1 MTFHFQLLECESK
14 WCHIDQILRLVCVKE
29 MFKRKPHCEPARF
42 ALSGFQCDSRQ
53 VNLQCKP
60 PQQVCAI
67 NAPTTLPKGSKFLQI
82 LHCLMVKKSN
92 PSMSASAIRFAIFVH
107 LSLQP
112 SVVRFQSACTG
123 SAAVAK
129 AINDFVW
136 SCECCVCCQLFQPEK
151 KQNLWHTAL
160 TALVNCF

>member
-1 MTFHFQLLECESK
+1 MMPHRSNPQACLHQGKCSK
-14 WCHIDQILRLVCVKE
+14 GNRTVNQQDLPCQVFNVTCGKSIYSASQRSRFPRL
-29 MFKRKPHCEPARF
+29 
-42 ALSGFQCDSRQ
+42 
-53 VNLQCKP
+53 
-60 PQQVCAI
+60 I
-67 NAPTTLPKGSKFLQI
+67 APTTLPKGSKFLQI
-82 LHCLMVKKSN
+82 LPGLMVKKSS
-92 PSMSASAIRFAIFVH
+92 PSVSASAIRFAIFVH

-136 SCECCVCCQLFQPEK
+136 SCECCVCCQLFQPEE

>member
-1 MTFHFQLLECESK
+1 
-14 WCHIDQILRLVCVKE
+14 
-29 MFKRKPHCEPARF
+29 MFKRKPHCEPTKF
-42 ALSGFQCDSRQ
+42 ALSGFQCDLRQ
-53 VNLQCKP
+53 VNLQRKS
-60 PQQVCAI
+60 PQQVSAT

-82 LHCLMVKKSN
+82 LPGLMVKKSS
-92 PSMSASAIRFAIFVH
+92 PSVSASTIRFAIFVH

-112 SVVRFQSACTG
+112 AVVRFQSACTG

-151 KQNLWHTAL
+151 KTKICGIRHLLIVFSVLFPSMCPNFFRQTCILQHLA
-160 TALVNCF
+160 A

>member
-1 MTFHFQLLECESK
+1 MFASRKRSK
-14 WCHIDQILRLVCVKE
+14 GNRTVNQQDLPCQVFNVTRGKSIYSASHRSRL
-29 MFKRKPHCEPARF
+29 AR
-42 ALSGFQCDSRQ
+42 LMHRQ
-53 VNLQCKP
+53 RCPKVPSFCKFYT
-60 PQQVCAI
+60 V
-67 NAPTTLPKGSKFLQI
+67 
-82 LHCLMVKKSN
+82 LMVKKSN

>member
-1 MTFHFQLLECESK
+1 
-14 WCHIDQILRLVCVKE
+14 

-53 VNLQCKP
+53 VNLQRKP
-60 PQQVCAI
+60 PQQACAI

-92 PSMSASAIRFAIFVH
+92 PSMSASAIRFAIFIH

-151 KQNLWHTAL
+151 KTKFVAYG
-160 TALVNCF
+160 TYGTC